1 MDAKQELVG
10 ALVEAGLSP
19 EQAQKLVQPYQISC
33 QDGSGWGDLKKQISV
48 FLAAKR
54 IDGLS
59 ARTIEN
65 YRYTLGVF
73 AGQVDR
79 AVTKITV
86 DDLREYISYLSEIRG
101 LRDGS
106 LLTHINTLR
115 SFFSWLTVEGVIQ
128 RNPMLKIKSPRLDLT
143 RSRHALSQEQLERL
157 RDACKTYKERAL
169 VEFLVSSGCIRSW
182 IFKYASIDASSCV
195 SSESS
200 LTAIQRAGSFL
211 RFSGSRAGTNSPSAR
226 STASGY
232 RVRSGFVSGG
242 LRHIRSTAPVSC
254 SNPLLLRA
262 LVPITGTP
270 SRRESRGRSIRICFF
285 PASSSRLTQS
295 TTRGVTSSVWSARFR
310 FRSRQVASQT
320 TMTASGSSKQM
331 KSRAT
336 SSSAEWAS
344 KEYAP
349 GRSTSR

>member
-33 QDGSGWGDLKKQISV
+33 RNGSGWGDLKKQISA

-86 DDLREYISYLSEIRG
+86 DDLREYISYLSETRG

-115 SFFSWLTVEGVIQ
+115 SFFSWLTVEGVSR
-128 RNPMLKIKSPRLDLT
+128 RNPMLKIKSPRLDRT

-169 VEFLVSSGCIRSW
+169 VEFLVSSGCRLSEVSGIRMEDVNWRDRSVVVHGKGNKSRKVYFSVRAKLMLEEY
-182 IFKYASIDASSCV
+182 IARRKGGDALFV
-195 SSESS
+195 SVK
-200 LTAIQRAGSFL
+200 TPYPAMQPRAIQRVLGL
-211 RFSGSRAGTNSPSAR
+211 IGD
-226 STASGY
+226 
-232 RVRSGFVSGG
+232 RVGLHVHPHL
-242 LRHIRSTAPVSC
+242 LRHTFATLALAGGMDITVIQR
-254 SNPLLLRA
+254 LLGHEDTKTTLIYAELSQRT
-262 LVPITGTP
+262 IQY
-270 SRRESRGRSIRICFF
+270 EYERII
-285 PASSSRLTQS
+285 A
-295 TTRGVTSSVWSARFR
+295 
-310 FRSRQVASQT
+310 
-320 TMTASGSSKQM
+320 
-331 KSRAT
+331 
-336 SSSAEWAS
+336 
-344 KEYAP
+344 
-349 GRSTSR
+349 

>member
-1 MDAKQELVG
+1 MQSSSANRTADAATISRNFSG
-10 ALVEAGLSP
+10 AMPS
-19 EQAQKLVQPYQISC
+19 
-33 QDGSGWGDLKKQISV
+33 SV
-48 FLAAKR
+48 RCLCASS
-54 IDGLS
+54 S
-59 ARTIEN
+59 ASRT
-65 YRYTLGVF
+65 
-73 AGQVDR
+73 
-79 AVTKITV
+79 
-86 DDLREYISYLSEIRG
+86 
-101 LRDGS
+101 
-106 LLTHINTLR
+106 
-115 SFFSWLTVEGVIQ
+115 
-128 RNPMLKIKSPRLDLT
+128 
-143 RSRHALSQEQLERL
+143 
-157 RDACKTYKERAL
+157 
-169 VEFLVSSGCIRSW
+169 SGCIRSW

-295 TTRGVTSSVWSARFR
+295 TT
-310 FRSRQVASQT
+310 
-320 TMTASGSSKQM
+320 
-331 KSRAT
+331 
-336 SSSAEWAS
+336 
-344 KEYAP
+344 
-349 GRSTSR
+349 